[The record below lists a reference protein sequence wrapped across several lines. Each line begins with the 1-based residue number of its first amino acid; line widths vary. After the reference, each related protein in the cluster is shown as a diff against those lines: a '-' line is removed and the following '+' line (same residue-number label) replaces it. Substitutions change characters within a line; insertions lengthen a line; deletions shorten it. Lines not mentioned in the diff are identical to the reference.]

1 MRHNDKV
8 NPSSDQSLI
17 SPNNIAVQSSIEGFE
32 NIRKDQRNQ
41 NNLILRQILP
51 SSTKKGEITPR
62 LGWPD
67 FCLFVVEFVFVCL
80 YV

>member
-17 SPNNIAVQSSIEGFE
+17 SPNNITVQSSIEGFE
-32 NIRKDQRNQ
+32 NKRKDQRNQ

-51 SSTKKGEITPR
+51 SSTKKGEMTCGEK
-62 LGWPD
+62 L
-67 FCLFVVEFVFVCL
+67 VFL
-80 YV
+80 DRQLKAPGN

>member
-17 SPNNIAVQSSIEGFE
+17 SPNNITVQSSIEEFE
-32 NIRKDQRNQ
+32 NKRKDQRNQ

-51 SSTKKGEITPR
+51 SSTKKGEMTCGEK
-62 LGWPD
+62 L
-67 FCLFVVEFVFVCL
+67 VFL
-80 YV
+80 DRQLKAPGN